1 MSQAWWDY
9 SLDSNNKYCQ
19 NKRQRKISLKHS
31 TLIRYVWFSLSSSYS
46 FILKFLMD
54 HHIWDF
60 FLYYRGRHW
69 KGIQTPASVL
79 LRIVNFELYSQTRQT
94 GLFHSGLFHSGL
106 FHSGLLRKGQLR
118 GALAIKN
125 CQFWAL

>member
-1 MSQAWWDY
+1 MRQAWWDY

-54 HHIWDF
+54 QHIWKII
-60 FLYYRGRHW
+60 LYYRGRHW

-79 LRIVNFELYSQTRQT
+79 LIIVNFELYSQTRQT